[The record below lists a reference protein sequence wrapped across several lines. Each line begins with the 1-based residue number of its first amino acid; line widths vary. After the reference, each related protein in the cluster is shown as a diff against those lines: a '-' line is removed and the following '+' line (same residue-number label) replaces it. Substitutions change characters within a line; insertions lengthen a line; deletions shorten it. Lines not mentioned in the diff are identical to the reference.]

1 MAYHTVKY
9 HKVNLEVENHTVTT
23 KLENKIIQYVA
34 VNPDKLKLQ
43 INTALKG
50 DYKNVSVSIDKMI
63 TKGLLKKGAL
73 VKSEKG
79 AEYNGYRLGENGV
92 YFAIMYNCDLDKLL
106 SNYPE
111 NMILQEYHRLNNLA
125 FDKKLISKI
134 VRKATQLA
142 LINQDLTEEK
152 VTNDSDFLVDMAFG
166 MIKFY
171 NNLPKTEKG
180 AVKNLKESMEQNPE
194 TKEAIERSTNL
205 LRNKL
210 KKPQ

>member
-1 MAYHTVKY
+1 
-9 HKVNLEVENHTVTT
+9 
-23 KLENKIIQYVA
+23 
-34 VNPDKLKLQ
+34 
-43 INTALKG
+43 
-50 DYKNVSVSIDKMI
+50 
-63 TKGLLKKGAL
+63 
-73 VKSEKG
+73 
-79 AEYNGYRLGENGV
+79 
-92 YFAIMYNCDLDKLL
+92 MYNCDLDKLL